1 MVTRSTHPAQ
11 VYPVDA
17 GAHVVAW
24 IAAILGLAAAAIGVY
39 IVAARVETLSGK
51 DGSLTLINRTWS
63 TGDLV
68 DTWAPWL
75 LIVGGAF
82 AAIGMT
88 ASSIVDWRHGASR
101 WLVAG
106 EMLLGVIGVAAVVF
120 GIAQFM

>member
-39 IVAARVETLSGK
+39 IVAAPE

-68 DTWAPWL
+68 DTWAPGL

>member
-1 MVTRSTHPAQ
+1 MATESIHSARVDRT
-11 VYPVDA
+11 DA
-17 GAHVVAW
+17 GAYAVAW
-24 IAAILGLAAAAIGVY
+24 IAAILGLAAAAVGAY
-39 IVAARVETLSGK
+39 IVAAPE

-75 LIVGGAF
+75 LTVGGAF

-106 EMLLGVIGVAAVVF
+106 EMLLGVIGVAAVVV